1 MGDAERAAE
10 ERLVDEI
17 RRGRCIAFLGAGF
30 SAPVCRSWPR
40 LLEAIATEV
49 KDATVREQVATLVA
63 RGGGHDYE
71 VAAQILEDA
80 FAGDETARLL
90 DVVRAH
96 TRKKD
101 CSDDDRETMAM
112 RTRLLAGIPFSAI
125 LTTNFDDVLDGRVL
139 DAETY
144 GDLLRETDRRWV
156 EKRFWRRSER
166 VDVLKLHGDLAGER
180 GITLSRRGYRK
191 RLYAEPGYLNVLR
204 SVFLTKTL
212 LFLGFSFSDG
222 YLNELRSEALAY
234 VGKNAATPT
243 LAYAVIPDLPDAVRA
258 HYAKHEGIH
267 VFSFASDGPRGYG
280 FLDDFLEGLH
290 RQTNPAK
297 VMGPRLENRR
307 ILWVDPSEQNNA
319 RGVAYLREASRGLC
333 TIDLEPSHSSAIAR
347 AKSGNYDL
355 VITRWGHH
363 PKRPAD
369 AVVLLEGLRREDVRT
384 PVVVFAS
391 GAHAVENREAALR
404 LGALEYTSD
413 WETLFEVIDRRFGPP
428 P

>member
-1 MGDAERAAE
+1 MDAH

-30 SAPVCRSWPR
+30 SAPVCRSWPE
-40 LLEAIATEV
+40 LLEAITTEV
-49 KDATVREQVATLVA
+49 KDASVREQVRSLIA
-63 RGGGHDYE
+63 RKGGHDYE

-80 FAGDETARLL
+80 FASDDTARLL

-96 TRKKD
+96 TRKRD
-101 CSDDDRETMAM
+101 CSDEDRQRMET
-112 RTRLLAGIPFSAI
+112 RTRLLASIPFSAI
-125 LTTNFDDVLDGRVL
+125 LTTNFDDVLQGRVL

-144 GDLLRETDRRWV
+144 GDLLREADRRWV
-156 EKRFWRRSER
+156 EKRFWRKSDR
-166 VDVLKLHGDLAGER
+166 VHVLKLHGDLAGER

-243 LAYAVIPDLPDAVRA
+243 LAYAVIPDLHEAVSA

-267 VFSFASDGPRGYG
+267 VFSFDSKGPRGFGYVE
-280 FLDDFLEGLH
+280 DFLQELAD
-290 RQTNPAK
+290 RTNPAK

-319 RGVAYLREASRGLC
+319 RGVAYLRDASRGLC
-333 TIDLEPSHSSAIAR
+333 TIDLEPSHASAVAR
-347 AKSGNYDL
+347 AKDGKYDL

-363 PKRPAD
+363 PNRPAD
-369 AVVLLEGLRREDVRT
+369 AVVLLEGLRREDVRA

-391 GAHAVENREAALR
+391 GAHADVNREAALG